1 MNRSSIMQRLAL
13 LAAVP
18 LIALTLLSGLQIS
31 QAFGTYRDAGQIQR
45 LMALSVSIGDLI
57 HTLQIERGASAGFV
71 QSKGQKFADILPGI
85 REKSDMRLA
94 AFRQALESI
103 DITDML
109 PLKQSIGSART
120 KLDGLADLRQ
130 RANQFSIPAGE
141 STAYYTGT
149 IAQMVDAIG
158 TAVQFNRDASISQK
172 LIAYISFVRAKEN
185 AGQERALTT
194 AVYAANKVEAAPYRT
209 ILDRISRQEAHLA
222 DFLSIAGDAEKSSLQ
237 SALNGAPAKEVA
249 TMRAVLMDKAGDGGF
264 DIDATLWFKTIT
276 AKIDALYETENLI
289 TRNIGAG
296 ATALL
301 ASSRNALS
309 LYLALGGLAVVLTII
324 VSLWAAR
331 SVSNPLREAVR
342 FAENSIRENDF
353 TGKVPEAGTIEV
365 ARTGQAFNHLVEK
378 FRDIIV
384 GTKRSSE
391 QITHAAHALATS
403 SQRVNESSMVQ
414 TEAAVSVAAAVEQA
428 SASVSGTAANA
439 KAASDVVNR
448 AKEDNVQAMQVM
460 RETVS
465 NMTSIAR
472 LISDSGSNVEIL
484 DADSKKIGGIVQV
497 IKEIADQTN
506 LLALNA
512 AIEAAR
518 AGEQGRGFAVVADE
532 VRKLAERTAK
542 ATDEIATLIAEI
554 QSGIGGTV
562 TAMQQANQQARVSLD
577 LVGRTETALRRIDEG
592 SQEVAS
598 NVQSISYALSEQ
610 DSAIQQIAISVE
622 RIAEM
627 TKNNNSAAID
637 NNRTAAELDL
647 LAEQLRTAVSVFK
660 V

>member
-562 TAMQQANQQARVSLD
+562 TAMQQANQQASVSLD
-577 LVGRTETALRRIDEG
+577 LVGRTETALRRIDAG

>member
-1 MNRSSIMQRLAL
+1 
-13 LAAVP
+13 
-18 LIALTLLSGLQIS
+18 
-31 QAFGTYRDAGQIQR
+31 
-45 LMALSVSIGDLI
+45 
-57 HTLQIERGASAGFV
+57 
-71 QSKGQKFADILPGI
+71 
-85 REKSDMRLA
+85 
-94 AFRQALESI
+94 
-103 DITDML
+103 
-109 PLKQSIGSART
+109 
-120 KLDGLADLRQ
+120 
-130 RANQFSIPAGE
+130 
-141 STAYYTGT
+141 
-149 IAQMVDAIG
+149 
-158 TAVQFNRDASISQK
+158 
-172 LIAYISFVRAKEN
+172 
-185 AGQERALTT
+185 
-194 AVYAANKVEAAPYRT
+194 
-209 ILDRISRQEAHLA
+209 
-222 DFLSIAGDAEKSSLQ
+222 
-237 SALNGAPAKEVA
+237 
-249 TMRAVLMDKAGDGGF
+249 
-264 DIDATLWFKTIT
+264 
-276 AKIDALYETENLI
+276 
-289 TRNIGAG
+289 
-296 ATALL
+296 
-301 ASSRNALS
+301 
-309 LYLALGGLAVVLTII
+309 
-324 VSLWAAR
+324 
-331 SVSNPLREAVR
+331 
-342 FAENSIRENDF
+342 
-353 TGKVPEAGTIEV
+353 
-365 ARTGQAFNHLVEK
+365 
-378 FRDIIV
+378 
-384 GTKRSSE
+384 
-391 QITHAAHALATS
+391 
-403 SQRVNESSMVQ
+403 MVQ